1 MRIPQQKRSI
11 EKKEGIIDAATKIFM
26 ERGYLNTSTAEIA
39 KAAGI
44 STGSFYA
51 YYQDKKDILIACL
64 YRFGDTLTS
73 QICEKISTISYDD
86 DISITIRNVLLLF
99 VNYHGWTKLLHDE
112 IMSLQY
118 IDKDVKDYFEYIQ
131 KAMMAAIAEHLEA
144 LGYSFKNEREQTF
157 LIFQMIL
164 GIENE
169 LAFNSNQDIDKDIL
183 IDECTKVMMQMIIK
197 K

>member
-64 YRFGDTLTS
+64 YRFGETLTG
-73 QICEKISTISYDD
+73 QICEKISTISFTE
-86 DISITIRNVLLLF
+86 DIRTTIRNVLLLF

-118 IDKDVKDYFEYIQ
+118 IDKDVKEYFEYTQ
-131 KAMMAAIAEHLEA
+131 KAMMSAIAKHLDA
-144 LGYSFKNEREQTF
+144 FGYSFTNEREQTF
-157 LIFQMIL
+157 LIFQMIM

-169 LAFNSNQDIDKDIL
+169 LAFNSNKDIDKDIL
-183 IDECTKVMMQMIIK
+183 IDECTKAMMQMIIK